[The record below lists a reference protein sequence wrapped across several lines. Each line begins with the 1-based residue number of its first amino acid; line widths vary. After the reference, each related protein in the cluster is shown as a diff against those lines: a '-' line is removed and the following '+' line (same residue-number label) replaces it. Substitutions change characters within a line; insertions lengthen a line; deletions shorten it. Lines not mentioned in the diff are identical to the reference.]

1 MMVNMIAFEWKH
13 SLAKIPFSGL
23 CLSYVS
29 DVDNP
34 SIGMFGFEYLNV
46 M

>member
-1 MMVNMIAFEWKH
+1 MMVNMITLEWKH
-13 SLAKIPFSGL
+13 SLVKIPSTGL
-23 CLSYVS
+23 CISYVS